1 MRCAAP
7 SRRLPLFLSLAL
19 CIALLGA
26 SRIAFASLPHSDKK
40 DEKRQIEQ
48 LEEQWRVAQIANDV
62 PTLERLLSDDY
73 IGISLTGQ
81 VNTKVQQLDRTR
93 NRTLVIT
100 SMALSDSKIKLLG
113 RIAIVTS
120 QAEIEGTNEGISMTG
135 TYRYTRVYL
144 RLPSG
149 VWKITNFEATRIAQR
164 HLNPK
169 S

>member
-1 MRCAAP
+1 MRCAVP
-7 SRRLPLFLSLAL
+7 SRRLPFFFSLAL

-26 SRIAFASLPHSDKK
+26 SRIALASLPHSDKK
-40 DEKRQIEQ
+40 DEKHQIEQ
-48 LEEQWRVAQIANDV
+48 LEEQWRVAQIANDL

-93 NRTLVIT
+93 KRTLVIT
-100 SMALSDSKIKLLG
+100 SMVLSDSKIKLLG

-120 QAEIEGTNEGISMTG
+120 QAEIEGTNEGVSMTG
-135 TYRYTRVYL
+135 TYRYTRVYQ

-149 VWKITNFEATRIAQR
+149 VWKVTNFEATRIAQR